1 MDTHLLLLFLGVDL
15 LLVCTP
21 GPDWLYV
28 VARALGQ
35 GRATGLTAVLGIC
48 AGYAVHT
55 LLAAAGLAA
64 ALRAV
69 PAALPVL
76 RYAGAGYL
84 VLIAVRMLRSARRG
98 GSVVPEARAQ
108 STVTVL
114 RQSMLTA
121 LLNPKG
127 LLLYLT
133 LIPQFISP
141 GPRCRSASRSPP
153 WARCRCSPARRS
165 TARSPSW
172 PAGPAARWPPTRGA
186 PAGSPPPRR
195 CCCWPWRRRRRRRS
209 RRSGQAPS
217 IRRTSTP

>member
-35 GRATGLTAVLGIC
+35 GRAAGLTAVLGIC

-64 ALRAV
+64 ALRAI

-84 VLIAVRMLRSARRG
+84 VLIAVRLLRSARG
-98 GSVVPEARAQ
+98 GAAVVAEPAAQ
-108 STVTVL
+108 STATVL

-141 GPRCRSASRSPP
+141 RAALPIGWQVATLGALQVLACAGIYGVVALLAGRAGGTL
-153 WARCRCSPARRS
+153 ARNPQGARRVS
-165 TARSPSW
+165 TAS
-172 PAGPAARWPPTRGA
+172 AVLLLAVAAVTA
-186 PAGSPPPRR
+186 TA
-195 CCCWPWRRRRRRRS
+195 
-209 RRSGQAPS
+209 
-217 IRRTSTP
+217 